1 VSAGTLRLAVY
12 DVASSGEHLAIAAG
26 GVRFLYAPAHPIDLF
41 ESGATRRIAPDDG
54 AFIRGPFALAGAGWL
69 FECAPAGQRVLAGPG
84 VALVLS
90 QRLSAGF
97 AAPCLLRADRVASDA
112 GAETPRHR
120 HRGPGIRRLVNGRI
134 LATIGTATERLDTG
148 RAWFESGRDP
158 VVGRNISGGEN
169 VFVRVMVLPPALA
182 GGQTSFIPTSPEEAL
197 RPRAVRYR
205 VFGEDRY
212 DI

>member
-1 VSAGTLRLAVY
+1 VSAGTLRLALY
-12 DVASSGEHLAIAAG
+12 EVASGGEHLAIASG
-26 GVRFLYAPAHPIDLF
+26 GVGFLYAPARPIDLF
-41 ESGATRRIAPDDG
+41 QSGATRRIAPDDG
-54 AFIRGPFALAGAGWL
+54 AFVRGPFALAGAGWL
-69 FECAPAGQRVLAGPG
+69 FECAPAGQQPLAGPG

-90 QRLSAGF
+90 QQLSAEF
-97 AAPCLLRADRVASDA
+97 TAPCLLRADRVASDA

-120 HRGPGIRRLVNGRI
+120 HRGPGIRRLVTGRI
-134 LATIGTATERLDTG
+134 LATIGATTERLDAG
-148 RAWFESGRDP
+148 RAWFESGHDP

-169 VFVRVMVLPPALA
+169 VFVRVMVLPAALA
-182 GGQTSFIPTSPEEAL
+182 GGRTSFIPASPEEAL